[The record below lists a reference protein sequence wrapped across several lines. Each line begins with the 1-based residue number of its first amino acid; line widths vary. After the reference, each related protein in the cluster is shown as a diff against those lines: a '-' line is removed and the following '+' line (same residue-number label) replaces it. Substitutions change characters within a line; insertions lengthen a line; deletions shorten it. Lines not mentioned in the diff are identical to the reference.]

1 MELALAE
8 ARSQLVILKDNLPE
22 IDADLAEVEQH
33 VIAKSDKIQDLESQ
47 YAQARLLVDQH
58 ASESE
63 FIYNIL
69 SSDITVVCEEASNL
83 M

>member
-8 ARSQLVILKDNLPE
+8 ARSKLVILKDNLPE
-22 IDADLAEVEQH
+22 IDDDLAEVEQH
-33 VIAKSDKIQDLESQ
+33 AIAKSDEVQDLESQ
-47 YAQARLLVDQH
+47 YSQARLQVDRH

-63 FIYNIL
+63 FIGNIL
-69 SSDITVVCEEASNL
+69 SSDIAVVCEEASNL